1 MPVKKTTQVIKEDK
15 TVKAPE
21 KKVAK
26 KTTTVAKT
34 AAKKKETSVEKETKT
49 VKQTPTAKT
58 TKTSKKTAAANKE
71 VKTPEKKTVSKKTSE
86 VVSKKVEPKKES
98 LKEETKTVKQTSA
111 VKTTK
116 TSKKTAAANKEVK
129 APEKK
134 TVSKKTSEAVSKKA
148 EPEKES
154 SKKETVKKVAPKK
167 TSKAV
172 KLAQYNNFA
181 IDTCIDMA
189 KAMGVDMNY
198 DQYANM
204 LLEFADLKTIAKNIV
219 DKYELKTKKF
229 TFDED
234 GYDADLIEVLVSK
247 IADTVDIKAQDFV
260 ELGGIAK
267 ECLAY
272 ELSED
277 SSANNDEYHKEFDLV
292 KKILMIAQRKDLHT
306 MEALASLL
314 KTDMTDAILHYMDV
328 AYNVLKN
335 WQYDDVKYYENFI
348 YAVLSHFTDLHD
360 KYANRAMMDVADLY
374 IEHGDYGLG
383 DANYGYIIRENQI
396 KDYIYYRYANIYVN
410 IDREK
415 ARSIAQSALQYVDSR
430 YTYYPN
436 IMSILED

>member
-1 MPVKKTTQVIKEDK
+1 MCLLTEGGICSMPVKKTTQVTKEDK
-15 TVKAPE
+15 TVKAPA
-21 KKVAK
+21 KKAAT
-26 KTTTVAKT
+26 KTTTVKKT

-71 VKTPEKKTVSKKTSE
+71 VKAPAKKTASKKASE
-86 VVSKKVEPKKES
+86 VVSKKVEQKKEMPKKE
-98 LKEETKTVKQTSA
+98 
-111 VKTTK
+111 
-116 TSKKTAAANKEVK
+116 
-129 APEKK
+129 AP
-134 TVSKKTSEAVSKKA
+134 
-148 EPEKES
+148 
-154 SKKETVKKVAPKK
+154 KKETVKKTNPKK

-189 KAMGVDMNY
+189 RAMGVDMGY

-204 LLEFADLKTIAKNIV
+204 LLEITDLKAIANNII
-219 DKYELKTKKF
+219 DKYDLKTKKF
-229 TFDED
+229 SFDED
-234 GYDADLIEVLVSK
+234 GYDIDLIEVLVSK
-247 IADTVDIKAQDFV
+247 IADTVDIKAQDFI

-272 ELSED
+272 ELSD
-277 SSANNDEYHKEFDLV
+277 DASANNDEYHKEFDLV

-306 MEALASLL
+306 MEELASLL
-314 KTDMTDAILHYMDV
+314 KMDMTDTILHYMDV

-396 KDYIYYRYANIYVN
+396 KDYIYYRYANVYVD

>member
-1 MPVKKTTQVIKEDK
+1 M
-15 TVKAPE
+15 
-21 KKVAK
+21 
-26 KTTTVAKT
+26 
-34 AAKKKETSVEKETKT
+34 
-49 VKQTPTAKT
+49 
-58 TKTSKKTAAANKE
+58 
-71 VKTPEKKTVSKKTSE
+71 
-86 VVSKKVEPKKES
+86 VSKKVEQKKEMPKKE
-98 LKEETKTVKQTSA
+98 
-111 VKTTK
+111 
-116 TSKKTAAANKEVK
+116 
-129 APEKK
+129 AP
-134 TVSKKTSEAVSKKA
+134 
-148 EPEKES
+148 
-154 SKKETVKKVAPKK
+154 KKETVKKATPKK

-189 KAMGVDMNY
+189 RAMGVDMGY

-204 LLEFADLKTIAKNIV
+204 LLEIMDLKTIANNII
-219 DKYELKTKKF
+219 DKYDLKTKKF
-229 TFDED
+229 NFDED
-234 GYDADLIEVLVSK
+234 GYDIDLIEVLVSK
-247 IADTVDIKAQDFV
+247 IADTVDIKAQDFI

-272 ELSED
+272 ELSD
-277 SSANNDEYHKEFDLV
+277 DASANNDEYHKEFDLV

-306 MEALASLL
+306 MEELASLL
-314 KTDMTDAILHYMDV
+314 KMDMTDTILHYMDV

-396 KDYIYYRYANIYVN
+396 KDYIYYRYANVYVD

>member
-1 MPVKKTTQVIKEDK
+1 MCLLTEGGICSMPVKKTTQVTKEDK
-15 TVKAPE
+15 TVKAPA
-21 KKVAK
+21 KKAAT
-26 KTTTVAKT
+26 KTTTVKKT

-71 VKTPEKKTVSKKTSE
+71 VKAPAKKTASKKASE
-86 VVSKKVEPKKES
+86 VVSKKVEQKKEMPKKE
-98 LKEETKTVKQTSA
+98 
-111 VKTTK
+111 
-116 TSKKTAAANKEVK
+116 
-129 APEKK
+129 AP
-134 TVSKKTSEAVSKKA
+134 
-148 EPEKES
+148 
-154 SKKETVKKVAPKK
+154 KKETVKKATPKK

-189 KAMGVDMNY
+189 RAMGVDMGY

-204 LLEFADLKTIAKNIV
+204 LLEITDLKTIANNII
-219 DKYELKTKKF
+219 DKYDLKTKKF
-229 TFDED
+229 SFDED
-234 GYDADLIEVLVSK
+234 GYDIDLIEVLVSK
-247 IADTVDIKAQDFV
+247 IADTVDIKAQDFI

-272 ELSED
+272 ELSD
-277 SSANNDEYHKEFDLV
+277 DASANNDEYHKEFDLV

-306 MEALASLL
+306 MEELASLL
-314 KTDMTDAILHYMDV
+314 KMDMTDTILHYMDV
-328 AYNVLKN
+328 AYYVLKN

-396 KDYIYYRYANIYVN
+396 KDYIYYRYANVYVD

>member
-1 MPVKKTTQVIKEDK
+1 MCLLTEGGICSMPVKKTTQVTKEDK
-15 TVKAPE
+15 TVKAPA
-21 KKVAK
+21 KKAAT
-26 KTTTVAKT
+26 KTTTVKKT

-71 VKTPEKKTVSKKTSE
+71 VKAPAKKTASKKASE
-86 VVSKKVEPKKES
+86 VVSKKVEQKKEMPKKE
-98 LKEETKTVKQTSA
+98 
-111 VKTTK
+111 
-116 TSKKTAAANKEVK
+116 
-129 APEKK
+129 AP
-134 TVSKKTSEAVSKKA
+134 
-148 EPEKES
+148 
-154 SKKETVKKVAPKK
+154 KKETVKKANPKK

-189 KAMGVDMNY
+189 RAMGVDMGY

-204 LLEFADLKTIAKNIV
+204 LLEITDLKTIANNII

-229 TFDED
+229 SFDED
-234 GYDADLIEVLVSK
+234 GYDIDLIEVLVSK
-247 IADTVDIKAQDFV
+247 IADTVDIKAQDFI

-272 ELSED
+272 ELSD
-277 SSANNDEYHKEFDLV
+277 DASANNDEYHKEFDLV

-306 MEALASLL
+306 MEELASLL
-314 KTDMTDAILHYMDV
+314 KMDMTDTILHYMDV

-396 KDYIYYRYANIYVN
+396 KDYIYYRYANIYVD

>member
-1 MPVKKTTQVIKEDK
+1 MCLLTEGGICSMPVKKTTQVTKEDK
-15 TVKAPE
+15 TVKAPA
-21 KKVAK
+21 KKAAT
-26 KTTTVAKT
+26 KTTTVKKT

-71 VKTPEKKTVSKKTSE
+71 VKAPAKKTASKKASE
-86 VVSKKVEPKKES
+86 VVSKKVEQKKEMPKKE
-98 LKEETKTVKQTSA
+98 
-111 VKTTK
+111 
-116 TSKKTAAANKEVK
+116 
-129 APEKK
+129 AP
-134 TVSKKTSEAVSKKA
+134 
-148 EPEKES
+148 
-154 SKKETVKKVAPKK
+154 KKETVKKANPKK

-189 KAMGVDMNY
+189 RAMGVDMGY

-204 LLEFADLKTIAKNIV
+204 LLEITDLKTIANNII

-229 TFDED
+229 SFDED
-234 GYDADLIEVLVSK
+234 GYDIDLIEVLVSK
-247 IADTVDIKAQDFV
+247 IADTVDIKAQDFI

-272 ELSED
+272 ELSD
-277 SSANNDEYHKEFDLV
+277 DASANNDEYHKEFDLV

-306 MEALASLL
+306 MEELASLL
-314 KTDMTDAILHYMDV
+314 KMDMTDTILHYMDV

-396 KDYIYYRYANIYVN
+396 KDYIYYRYANVYVD

>member
-1 MPVKKTTQVIKEDK
+1 MPVKKTTQVTKEDK
-15 TVKAPE
+15 TVKAPA
-21 KKVAK
+21 KKAAT
-26 KTTTVAKT
+26 KTTTVKKT

-71 VKTPEKKTVSKKTSE
+71 VKAPAKKTASKKASE
-86 VVSKKVEPKKES
+86 VVSKKVEQKKEMPKKE
-98 LKEETKTVKQTSA
+98 
-111 VKTTK
+111 
-116 TSKKTAAANKEVK
+116 
-129 APEKK
+129 AP
-134 TVSKKTSEAVSKKA
+134 
-148 EPEKES
+148 
-154 SKKETVKKVAPKK
+154 KKETVKKATPKK

-189 KAMGVDMNY
+189 RAMGVDMGY

-204 LLEFADLKTIAKNIV
+204 LLEITDLKTIANNII
-219 DKYELKTKKF
+219 DKYDLKTKKF
-229 TFDED
+229 SFDED
-234 GYDADLIEVLVSK
+234 GYDIDLIEVLVSK
-247 IADTVDIKAQDFV
+247 IADTVDIKAQDFI

-272 ELSED
+272 ELSD
-277 SSANNDEYHKEFDLV
+277 DASANNDEYHKEFDLV
-292 KKILMIAQRKDLHT
+292 KKILMIAQRKNLHT
-306 MEALASLL
+306 MEELASLL
-314 KTDMTDAILHYMDV
+314 KMDMTDTILHYMDV

-396 KDYIYYRYANIYVN
+396 KDYIYYRYANVYVD

>member
-1 MPVKKTTQVIKEDK
+1 MCLLTEGGICSMPVKKTTQVTKEDK
-15 TVKAPE
+15 TVKAPA
-21 KKVAK
+21 KKAAT
-26 KTTTVAKT
+26 KTTTVKKT

-71 VKTPEKKTVSKKTSE
+71 VKAPAKKTASKKASE
-86 VVSKKVEPKKES
+86 VVSKKVEQKKEMPKKE
-98 LKEETKTVKQTSA
+98 
-111 VKTTK
+111 
-116 TSKKTAAANKEVK
+116 
-129 APEKK
+129 AP
-134 TVSKKTSEAVSKKA
+134 
-148 EPEKES
+148 
-154 SKKETVKKVAPKK
+154 KKETVKKTNPKK

-189 KAMGVDMNY
+189 RAMGVDMGY

-204 LLEFADLKTIAKNIV
+204 LLEITDLKTIANNII
-219 DKYELKTKKF
+219 DKYDLKTKKF
-229 TFDED
+229 SFDED
-234 GYDADLIEVLVSK
+234 GYDIDLIEVLVSK
-247 IADTVDIKAQDFV
+247 IADTVDIKAQDFI

-267 ECLAY
+267 ECMAY
-272 ELSED
+272 ELSD
-277 SSANNDEYHKEFDLV
+277 DASANNDEYHKEFDLV

-306 MEALASLL
+306 MEELASLL
-314 KTDMTDAILHYMDV
+314 KMDMTDTILHYMDV

-396 KDYIYYRYANIYVN
+396 KDYIYYRYANVYVD

>member
-1 MPVKKTTQVIKEDK
+1 MPVKKTTQVTKEDK
-15 TVKAPE
+15 TVKAPA
-21 KKVAK
+21 KKAAT
-26 KTTTVAKT
+26 KTTTVKKT

-71 VKTPEKKTVSKKTSE
+71 VKAPAKKTASKKASE
-86 VVSKKVEPKKES
+86 VVSKKVEQKKEMPKKEAPK
-98 LKEETKTVKQTSA
+98 KERV
-111 VKTTK
+111 
-116 TSKKTAAANKEVK
+116 
-129 APEKK
+129 
-134 TVSKKTSEAVSKKA
+134 KKA
-148 EPEKES
+148 
-154 SKKETVKKVAPKK
+154 TPKK

-189 KAMGVDMNY
+189 RAMGVDMGY

-204 LLEFADLKTIAKNIV
+204 LLEITDLKTIANNII
-219 DKYELKTKKF
+219 DKYDLKTKKF
-229 TFDED
+229 SFDED
-234 GYDADLIEVLVSK
+234 GYDIDLIEVLVSK
-247 IADTVDIKAQDFV
+247 IADTVDIKAQDFI

-272 ELSED
+272 ELSD
-277 SSANNDEYHKEFDLV
+277 DASANNDEYHKEFDLV

-306 MEALASLL
+306 MEELASLL
-314 KTDMTDAILHYMDV
+314 KVDMTDTILHYMDV

-396 KDYIYYRYANIYVN
+396 KDYIYYRYANVYVD

>member
-1 MPVKKTTQVIKEDK
+1 MPVKKTTQVTKEDK
-15 TVKAPE
+15 TVKAPA
-21 KKVAK
+21 KKAAT
-26 KTTTVAKT
+26 KTTTVKKT

-71 VKTPEKKTVSKKTSE
+71 VKAPAKKTASKKASE
-86 VVSKKVEPKKES
+86 VVSKKVEQKKEMPKKE
-98 LKEETKTVKQTSA
+98 
-111 VKTTK
+111 
-116 TSKKTAAANKEVK
+116 
-129 APEKK
+129 AP
-134 TVSKKTSEAVSKKA
+134 
-148 EPEKES
+148 
-154 SKKETVKKVAPKK
+154 KKETVKKTNPKK

-189 KAMGVDMNY
+189 RAMGVDMGY

-204 LLEFADLKTIAKNIV
+204 LLEITDLKTIANNII
-219 DKYELKTKKF
+219 DKYDLKTKKF
-229 TFDED
+229 SFDED
-234 GYDADLIEVLVSK
+234 GYDIDLIEVLVSK
-247 IADTVDIKAQDFV
+247 IADTVDIKAQDFI

-272 ELSED
+272 ELSD
-277 SSANNDEYHKEFDLV
+277 DASANNDEYHKEFDLV
-292 KKILMIAQRKDLHT
+292 KKILMIAQRKNLHT
-306 MEALASLL
+306 MEELASLL
-314 KTDMTDAILHYMDV
+314 KMDMTDTILHYMDV

-396 KDYIYYRYANIYVN
+396 KDYIYYRYANVYVD

>member
-1 MPVKKTTQVIKEDK
+1 MCLLTEGGICSMPVKKTTQVTKEDK
-15 TVKAPE
+15 TVKAPA
-21 KKVAK
+21 KKAAT
-26 KTTTVAKT
+26 KTTTVKKT

-71 VKTPEKKTVSKKTSE
+71 VKAPAKKTASKKASE
-86 VVSKKVEPKKES
+86 VVSKKVEQKKEMPKKE
-98 LKEETKTVKQTSA
+98 
-111 VKTTK
+111 
-116 TSKKTAAANKEVK
+116 
-129 APEKK
+129 AP
-134 TVSKKTSEAVSKKA
+134 
-148 EPEKES
+148 
-154 SKKETVKKVAPKK
+154 KKETVKKATPKK

-189 KAMGVDMNY
+189 RAMGVDMGY

-204 LLEFADLKTIAKNIV
+204 LLEITDLKTIANNII
-219 DKYELKTKKF
+219 DKYDLKTKKF
-229 TFDED
+229 SFDED
-234 GYDADLIEVLVSK
+234 GYDIDLIEVLVSK
-247 IADTVDIKAQDFV
+247 IADTVDIKAQDFI

-272 ELSED
+272 ELSD
-277 SSANNDEYHKEFDLV
+277 DASANNDEYHKEFDLV

-306 MEALASLL
+306 MEELASLL
-314 KTDMTDAILHYMDV
+314 KMDMTDTILHYMDV

-348 YAVLSHFTDLHD
+348 YAVLSNFTDLHD
-360 KYANRAMMDVADLY
+360 KYANRAMMDIADLY

-396 KDYIYYRYANIYVN
+396 KDYIYYRYANVYVD

>member
-1 MPVKKTTQVIKEDK
+1 MCLLTEGGICSMPVKKTTQVTKEDK
-15 TVKAPE
+15 TVKAPA
-21 KKVAK
+21 KKAAT
-26 KTTTVAKT
+26 KTTTVKKT

-71 VKTPEKKTVSKKTSE
+71 VKAPAKKTASKKASE
-86 VVSKKVEPKKES
+86 VVSKKVEQKKEMPKKE
-98 LKEETKTVKQTSA
+98 
-111 VKTTK
+111 
-116 TSKKTAAANKEVK
+116 
-129 APEKK
+129 AP
-134 TVSKKTSEAVSKKA
+134 
-148 EPEKES
+148 
-154 SKKETVKKVAPKK
+154 KKETVKKATPKK

-189 KAMGVDMNY
+189 RAMGVDMGY

-204 LLEFADLKTIAKNIV
+204 LLEITDLKTIANNII
-219 DKYELKTKKF
+219 DKYDLKTKKF
-229 TFDED
+229 SFDED
-234 GYDADLIEVLVSK
+234 GYDIDLIEVLVSK
-247 IADTVDIKAQDFV
+247 IADTVDIKAQDFI

-272 ELSED
+272 ELSD
-277 SSANNDEYHKEFDLV
+277 DASANNDEYHKEFDLV

-306 MEALASLL
+306 MEELASLL
-314 KTDMTDAILHYMDV
+314 KIDMTDTILHYMDV

-396 KDYIYYRYANIYVN
+396 KDYIYYRYANVYVD

>member
-1 MPVKKTTQVIKEDK
+1 MCLLTEGGICSMPVKKTTQVTKEDK
-15 TVKAPE
+15 TVKAPA
-21 KKVAK
+21 KKAAT
-26 KTTTVAKT
+26 KTTTVKKT

-71 VKTPEKKTVSKKTSE
+71 VKTPAKKTASKKASE
-86 VVSKKVEPKKES
+86 VVSKKVEQKKEMPKKE
-98 LKEETKTVKQTSA
+98 
-111 VKTTK
+111 
-116 TSKKTAAANKEVK
+116 
-129 APEKK
+129 AP
-134 TVSKKTSEAVSKKA
+134 
-148 EPEKES
+148 
-154 SKKETVKKVAPKK
+154 KKETVKKTNPKK

-189 KAMGVDMNY
+189 RAMGVDMGY

-204 LLEFADLKTIAKNIV
+204 LLEITDLKTIANNII
-219 DKYELKTKKF
+219 DKYDLKTKKF
-229 TFDED
+229 SFDED
-234 GYDADLIEVLVSK
+234 GYDIDLIEVLVSK
-247 IADTVDIKAQDFV
+247 IADTVDIKAQDFI

-267 ECLAY
+267 ECMAY
-272 ELSED
+272 ELSD
-277 SSANNDEYHKEFDLV
+277 DASANNDEYHKEFDLV
-292 KKILMIAQRKDLHT
+292 KKILMIAQRKNLHT
-306 MEALASLL
+306 MEELASLL
-314 KTDMTDAILHYMDV
+314 KMDMTDTILHYMDV

-396 KDYIYYRYANIYVN
+396 KDYIYYRYANVYVD

>member
-1 MPVKKTTQVIKEDK
+1 MCLLTEGGICSMPVKKTTQVTKEDK
-15 TVKAPE
+15 TVKAPA
-21 KKVAK
+21 KKAAT
-26 KTTTVAKT
+26 KTTTVKKT

-71 VKTPEKKTVSKKTSE
+71 VKAPAKKTASKKASE
-86 VVSKKVEPKKES
+86 VVSKKVEQKKEMPKKE
-98 LKEETKTVKQTSA
+98 
-111 VKTTK
+111 
-116 TSKKTAAANKEVK
+116 
-129 APEKK
+129 AP
-134 TVSKKTSEAVSKKA
+134 
-148 EPEKES
+148 
-154 SKKETVKKVAPKK
+154 KKETVKKANPKK

-189 KAMGVDMNY
+189 RAMGVDMGY

-204 LLEFADLKTIAKNIV
+204 LLEITDLKTIANNII
-219 DKYELKTKKF
+219 DKYDLKTKKF
-229 TFDED
+229 SFDED
-234 GYDADLIEVLVSK
+234 GYDIDLIEVLVSK
-247 IADTVDIKAQDFV
+247 IADTVDIKAQDFI

-272 ELSED
+272 ELSD
-277 SSANNDEYHKEFDLV
+277 DASANNDEYHKEFDLV

-306 MEALASLL
+306 MEELVSLL
-314 KTDMTDAILHYMDV
+314 KMDMTDTILHYMDV

-396 KDYIYYRYANIYVN
+396 KDYIYYRYANVYVD

>member
-1 MPVKKTTQVIKEDK
+1 MCLLTEGGICSMPVKKTTQVTKEDK
-15 TVKAPE
+15 TVKAPA
-21 KKVAK
+21 KKAAT
-26 KTTTVAKT
+26 KTTTVKKT

-71 VKTPEKKTVSKKTSE
+71 VKAPAKKTASKKASE
-86 VVSKKVEPKKES
+86 VVSKKVEQKKEMPKKE
-98 LKEETKTVKQTSA
+98 
-111 VKTTK
+111 
-116 TSKKTAAANKEVK
+116 
-129 APEKK
+129 AP
-134 TVSKKTSEAVSKKA
+134 
-148 EPEKES
+148 
-154 SKKETVKKVAPKK
+154 KKETVKKTNPKK

-189 KAMGVDMNY
+189 RAMGVDMGY

-204 LLEFADLKTIAKNIV
+204 LLEITDLKTIANNII
-219 DKYELKTKKF
+219 DKYDLKTKKF
-229 TFDED
+229 SFDQD
-234 GYDADLIEVLVSK
+234 GYDIDLIEVLVSK
-247 IADTVDIKAQDFV
+247 IADTVDIKAQDFI

-272 ELSED
+272 ELSD
-277 SSANNDEYHKEFDLV
+277 DASANNDEYHKEFDLV
-292 KKILMIAQRKDLHT
+292 KKILMIAQRKNLHT
-306 MEALASLL
+306 MEELASLL
-314 KTDMTDAILHYMDV
+314 KMDMTDTILHYMDV

-396 KDYIYYRYANIYVN
+396 KDYIYYRYANVYVD

>member
-1 MPVKKTTQVIKEDK
+1 MCLLTEGGICSMPVKKTTQVTKEDK
-15 TVKAPE
+15 TVKAP
-21 KKVAK
+21 AK
-26 KTTTVAKT
+26 KAATKTTIVKKT

-71 VKTPEKKTVSKKTSE
+71 VKAPAKKTASKKASE
-86 VVSKKVEPKKES
+86 VVSKKVEQKKEMPKKE
-98 LKEETKTVKQTSA
+98 
-111 VKTTK
+111 
-116 TSKKTAAANKEVK
+116 
-129 APEKK
+129 AP
-134 TVSKKTSEAVSKKA
+134 
-148 EPEKES
+148 
-154 SKKETVKKVAPKK
+154 KKETVKKTNPKK

-189 KAMGVDMNY
+189 RAMGVDMGY

-204 LLEFADLKTIAKNIV
+204 LLEFTDLKTIANNII
-219 DKYELKTKKF
+219 DKYDLKTKKF
-229 TFDED
+229 SFDED
-234 GYDADLIEVLVSK
+234 GYDIDLIEVLVSK
-247 IADTVDIKAQDFV
+247 IADTVDIKAQDFI

-272 ELSED
+272 ELSD
-277 SSANNDEYHKEFDLV
+277 DASANNDEYHKEFDLV

-306 MEALASLL
+306 MEELASLL
-314 KTDMTDAILHYMDV
+314 KMDMTDTILHYMDV

-396 KDYIYYRYANIYVN
+396 KDYIYYRYANVYVD

>member
-1 MPVKKTTQVIKEDK
+1 MCLLTEGGICSMPVKKTTQVTKEDK
-15 TVKAPE
+15 TVKAPA
-21 KKVAK
+21 KKAAT
-26 KTTTVAKT
+26 KTTTVKKT

-71 VKTPEKKTVSKKTSE
+71 VKAPAKKTTSKKASE
-86 VVSKKVEPKKES
+86 VVSKKVEQKKEMPKKE
-98 LKEETKTVKQTSA
+98 
-111 VKTTK
+111 
-116 TSKKTAAANKEVK
+116 
-129 APEKK
+129 AP
-134 TVSKKTSEAVSKKA
+134 
-148 EPEKES
+148 
-154 SKKETVKKVAPKK
+154 KKETVKKATPKK

-189 KAMGVDMNY
+189 RAMGVDMGY

-204 LLEFADLKTIAKNIV
+204 LLEITDLKTIANNII
-219 DKYELKTKKF
+219 DKYDLKTKKF
-229 TFDED
+229 SFDED
-234 GYDADLIEVLVSK
+234 GYDIDLIEVLVSK
-247 IADTVDIKAQDFV
+247 IAYTVDIKAQDFI

-272 ELSED
+272 ELSD
-277 SSANNDEYHKEFDLV
+277 DASANNDEYHKEFDLV
-292 KKILMIAQRKDLHT
+292 KKILMIAQRKNLHT
-306 MEALASLL
+306 MEELASLL
-314 KTDMTDAILHYMDV
+314 KMDMTDTILHYMDV

-396 KDYIYYRYANIYVN
+396 KDYIYYRYANVYVD

>member
-1 MPVKKTTQVIKEDK
+1 MPVKKTTQVTKEDK
-15 TVKAPE
+15 TVKAPA
-21 KKVAK
+21 KKAAT
-26 KTTTVAKT
+26 KTTTVKKT

-58 TKTSKKTAAANKE
+58 TKTSKKTAVANKE
-71 VKTPEKKTVSKKTSE
+71 VKAPAKKTASKKASE
-86 VVSKKVEPKKES
+86 VVSKKVEQKKEMPKKE
-98 LKEETKTVKQTSA
+98 
-111 VKTTK
+111 
-116 TSKKTAAANKEVK
+116 
-129 APEKK
+129 AP
-134 TVSKKTSEAVSKKA
+134 
-148 EPEKES
+148 
-154 SKKETVKKVAPKK
+154 KKETVKKTNPKK

-189 KAMGVDMNY
+189 RAMGVDMGY

-204 LLEFADLKTIAKNIV
+204 LLEITDLKTIANNII
-219 DKYELKTKKF
+219 DKYDLKTKKF
-229 TFDED
+229 SFDED
-234 GYDADLIEVLVSK
+234 GYDIDLIEVLVSK
-247 IADTVDIKAQDFV
+247 IADTVDIKAQDFI

-267 ECLAY
+267 ECMAY
-272 ELSED
+272 ELSD
-277 SSANNDEYHKEFDLV
+277 DASANNDEYHKEFDLV
-292 KKILMIAQRKDLHT
+292 KKILMIAQRKNLHT
-306 MEALASLL
+306 MEELASLL
-314 KTDMTDAILHYMDV
+314 KMDMTDTILHYMDV

-396 KDYIYYRYANIYVN
+396 KDYIYYRYANVYVD

>member
-1 MPVKKTTQVIKEDK
+1 MPVKKTTQVTKEDK
-15 TVKAPE
+15 TVKAPA
-21 KKVAK
+21 KKAAT
-26 KTTTVAKT
+26 KTTTVKKT

-71 VKTPEKKTVSKKTSE
+71 VKAPAKKTTSKKASE
-86 VVSKKVEPKKES
+86 VVSKKVEQKKEMPKKE
-98 LKEETKTVKQTSA
+98 
-111 VKTTK
+111 
-116 TSKKTAAANKEVK
+116 
-129 APEKK
+129 AP
-134 TVSKKTSEAVSKKA
+134 
-148 EPEKES
+148 
-154 SKKETVKKVAPKK
+154 KKETVKKTNPKK

-189 KAMGVDMNY
+189 RAMGVDMGY

-204 LLEFADLKTIAKNIV
+204 LLEITDLKTIANNII
-219 DKYELKTKKF
+219 DKYDLKTKKF
-229 TFDED
+229 SFDED
-234 GYDADLIEVLVSK
+234 GYDIDLIEVLVSK
-247 IADTVDIKAQDFV
+247 IADTVDIKAQDFI

-267 ECLAY
+267 ECMAY
-272 ELSED
+272 ELSD
-277 SSANNDEYHKEFDLV
+277 DASANNDEYHKEFDLV
-292 KKILMIAQRKDLHT
+292 KKILMIAQRKNLHT
-306 MEALASLL
+306 MEELASLL
-314 KTDMTDAILHYMDV
+314 KMDMTDTILHYMDV

-396 KDYIYYRYANIYVN
+396 KDYIYYRYANVYVD

>member
-1 MPVKKTTQVIKEDK
+1 MCLLTEGGICSMPVKKTTQVTKEDK
-15 TVKAPE
+15 TVKAPA
-21 KKVAK
+21 KKAAT
-26 KTTTVAKT
+26 KTTTVKKT

-71 VKTPEKKTVSKKTSE
+71 VKAPAKKTASKKASE
-86 VVSKKVEPKKES
+86 VVSKKVEQKKEMPKKE
-98 LKEETKTVKQTSA
+98 
-111 VKTTK
+111 
-116 TSKKTAAANKEVK
+116 
-129 APEKK
+129 AP
-134 TVSKKTSEAVSKKA
+134 
-148 EPEKES
+148 
-154 SKKETVKKVAPKK
+154 KKETVKKTNPKK

-189 KAMGVDMNY
+189 RAMGVDMGY

-204 LLEFADLKTIAKNIV
+204 LLEITDLKTIANNII
-219 DKYELKTKKF
+219 DKYDLKTKKF
-229 TFDED
+229 SFDED
-234 GYDADLIEVLVSK
+234 GYDIDLIEVLVSK
-247 IADTVDIKAQDFV
+247 IADTVDIKAQDFI

-267 ECLAY
+267 ECMAY
-272 ELSED
+272 ELSD
-277 SSANNDEYHKEFDLV
+277 DASANNDEYHKEFDLV
-292 KKILMIAQRKDLHT
+292 KKILMIAQRKNLHT
-306 MEALASLL
+306 MEELASLL
-314 KTDMTDAILHYMDV
+314 KMDMTDTILHYMDV

-348 YAVLSHFTDLHD
+348 YAVLSYFTDLHD

-396 KDYIYYRYANIYVN
+396 KDYIYYRYANVYVD

>member
-1 MPVKKTTQVIKEDK
+1 MCLLTEGGICSMPVKKTTQVTKEDK
-15 TVKAPE
+15 TVKAPA
-21 KKVAK
+21 KKAAT
-26 KTTTVAKT
+26 KTTTVKKT

-71 VKTPEKKTVSKKTSE
+71 VKAPAKKTASKKASE
-86 VVSKKVEPKKES
+86 VVSKKVEQKKEMPKKEA
-98 LKEETKTVKQTSA
+98 L
-111 VKTTK
+111 
-116 TSKKTAAANKEVK
+116 
-129 APEKK
+129 
-134 TVSKKTSEAVSKKA
+134 
-148 EPEKES
+148 
-154 SKKETVKKVAPKK
+154 KKETVKKANPKK

-189 KAMGVDMNY
+189 RAMGVDMGY

-204 LLEFADLKTIAKNIV
+204 LLEITDLKTIANNII

-229 TFDED
+229 SFDED
-234 GYDADLIEVLVSK
+234 GYDIDLIEVLVSK
-247 IADTVDIKAQDFV
+247 IADTVDIKAQDFI

-272 ELSED
+272 ELSD
-277 SSANNDEYHKEFDLV
+277 DASANNDEYHKEFDLV

-306 MEALASLL
+306 MEELASLL
-314 KTDMTDAILHYMDV
+314 KMDMTDTILHYMDV

-396 KDYIYYRYANIYVN
+396 KDYIYYRYANVYVD

>member
-1 MPVKKTTQVIKEDK
+1 MCLLTEGGICSMPVKKTTQVTKEDK
-15 TVKAPE
+15 TVKAPA
-21 KKVAK
+21 KKAAT
-26 KTTTVAKT
+26 KTTTVKKT

-71 VKTPEKKTVSKKTSE
+71 VKAPAKKTASKKASE
-86 VVSKKVEPKKES
+86 VVSKKVEQKKEMPKKE
-98 LKEETKTVKQTSA
+98 
-111 VKTTK
+111 
-116 TSKKTAAANKEVK
+116 
-129 APEKK
+129 AP
-134 TVSKKTSEAVSKKA
+134 
-148 EPEKES
+148 
-154 SKKETVKKVAPKK
+154 KKETVKKANPKK

-189 KAMGVDMNY
+189 RAMGVDMGY

-204 LLEFADLKTIAKNIV
+204 LLEITDLKTIANNII
-219 DKYELKTKKF
+219 DKYDLKTKKF
-229 TFDED
+229 SFDED
-234 GYDADLIEVLVSK
+234 GYDIDLIEVLVSK
-247 IADTVDIKAQDFV
+247 IADTVDIKAQDFI

-272 ELSED
+272 ELSD
-277 SSANNDEYHKEFDLV
+277 DASANNDEYHKEFDLV

-306 MEALASLL
+306 MEELASLL
-314 KTDMTDAILHYMDV
+314 KMDMTDTIVHYMDV

-396 KDYIYYRYANIYVN
+396 KDYIYYRYANVYVD

>member
-1 MPVKKTTQVIKEDK
+1 MCLLTEGGICSMPVKKTTQVTKEDK
-15 TVKAPE
+15 TVKAPA
-21 KKVAK
+21 KKAAT
-26 KTTTVAKT
+26 KTTTVKKT

-71 VKTPEKKTVSKKTSE
+71 VKAPAKKTASKKTSE
-86 VVSKKVEPKKES
+86 VVSKKVEQKKEIPKKE
-98 LKEETKTVKQTSA
+98 
-111 VKTTK
+111 
-116 TSKKTAAANKEVK
+116 
-129 APEKK
+129 AP
-134 TVSKKTSEAVSKKA
+134 
-148 EPEKES
+148 
-154 SKKETVKKVAPKK
+154 KKETVKKATPKK

-189 KAMGVDMNY
+189 RAMGVDMGY

-204 LLEFADLKTIAKNIV
+204 LLEITDLKTIANNII
-219 DKYELKTKKF
+219 DKYDLKTKKF
-229 TFDED
+229 SFDED
-234 GYDADLIEVLVSK
+234 GYDIDLIEVLVSK
-247 IADTVDIKAQDFV
+247 IADTVDIKAQDFI

-272 ELSED
+272 ELSD
-277 SSANNDEYHKEFDLV
+277 DASANNDEYHKEFDLV

-306 MEALASLL
+306 MEELASLL
-314 KTDMTDAILHYMDV
+314 KMDMTDTILHYMDV

-396 KDYIYYRYANIYVN
+396 KDYIYYRYANVYVD

>member
-1 MPVKKTTQVIKEDK
+1 MCLLTEGGICSMPVKKTTQVTKEDK
-15 TVKAPE
+15 IVKAPA
-21 KKVAK
+21 KKAAT
-26 KTTTVAKT
+26 KTTTVKKT

-71 VKTPEKKTVSKKTSE
+71 VKAPAKKTASKKASE
-86 VVSKKVEPKKES
+86 VVSKKVEQKKEMPKKE
-98 LKEETKTVKQTSA
+98 
-111 VKTTK
+111 
-116 TSKKTAAANKEVK
+116 
-129 APEKK
+129 AP
-134 TVSKKTSEAVSKKA
+134 
-148 EPEKES
+148 
-154 SKKETVKKVAPKK
+154 KKETVKKANPKK

-189 KAMGVDMNY
+189 RAMGVDMGY

-204 LLEFADLKTIAKNIV
+204 LLEITDLKTIANNII
-219 DKYELKTKKF
+219 DKYDLKTKKF
-229 TFDED
+229 SFDED
-234 GYDADLIEVLVSK
+234 GYDIDLIEVLVSK
-247 IADTVDIKAQDFV
+247 IADTVDIKAQDFI

-272 ELSED
+272 ELSD
-277 SSANNDEYHKEFDLV
+277 DASANNDEYHKEFDLV

-306 MEALASLL
+306 MEELASLL
-314 KTDMTDAILHYMDV
+314 KMDMTDTILHYMDV

-396 KDYIYYRYANIYVN
+396 KDYIYYRYANVYVD

>member
-1 MPVKKTTQVIKEDK
+1 MCLLTEGGICSMPVKKTTQVTKEDK
-15 TVKAPE
+15 TVKAPA
-21 KKVAK
+21 KKAAT
-26 KTTTVAKT
+26 KTTTVKKT

-71 VKTPEKKTVSKKTSE
+71 VKAPAKKTASKKASE
-86 VVSKKVEPKKES
+86 VVSKKVEQKKEMPKKE
-98 LKEETKTVKQTSA
+98 
-111 VKTTK
+111 
-116 TSKKTAAANKEVK
+116 
-129 APEKK
+129 AP
-134 TVSKKTSEAVSKKA
+134 
-148 EPEKES
+148 
-154 SKKETVKKVAPKK
+154 KKETVKKANPKK

-189 KAMGVDMNY
+189 RAMGVDMGY

-204 LLEFADLKTIAKNIV
+204 LLEITDLKTIANNII
-219 DKYELKTKKF
+219 DKYDLKTKKF
-229 TFDED
+229 SFDED
-234 GYDADLIEVLVSK
+234 GYDIDLIEVLVSK
-247 IADTVDIKAQDFV
+247 IADTVDIKAQDFI

-267 ECLAY
+267 ECMAY
-272 ELSED
+272 ELSD
-277 SSANNDEYHKEFDLV
+277 DASANNDEYHKEIDLV
-292 KKILMIAQRKDLHT
+292 KKILMIAQRKNLHT
-306 MEALASLL
+306 MEELASLL
-314 KTDMTDAILHYMDV
+314 KMDMTDTILHYMDV

-396 KDYIYYRYANIYVN
+396 KDYIYYRYANVYVD